1 MQNEGSEDVNQEWIK
16 SGGNCPQEISCTR
29 HHIGMS
35 KSHYAKK
42 TDFLLDNDDAVGVL
56 VWADPSAVHYI
67 YVLLG
72 DCKFEVV
79 SLVRLANSTVMGK
92 CGLICVKV
100 SRNFFS
106 AFSSWMKVSDSV
118 NECTYYLNIFFYR
131 SYFLSLYAELF
142 FLLSSVNFHWATQP
156 N

>member
-67 YVLLG
+67 YALLG

-92 CGLICVKV
+92 CGLICVRHFSK
-100 SRNFFS
+100 SPEIFFLPFLLGWRS
-106 AFSSWMKVSDSV
+106 VILWMNVLTTLIFSSIEV
-118 NECTYYLNIFFYR
+118 IFSLFMQ
-131 SYFLSLYAELF
+131 SYF
-142 FLLSSVNFHWATQP
+142 SSFP
-156 N
+156 L